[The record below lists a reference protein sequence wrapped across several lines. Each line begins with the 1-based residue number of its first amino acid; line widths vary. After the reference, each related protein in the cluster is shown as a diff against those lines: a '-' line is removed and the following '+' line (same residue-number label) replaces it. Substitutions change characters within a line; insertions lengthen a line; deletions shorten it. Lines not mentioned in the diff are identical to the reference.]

1 MTLQDLK
8 QLAHSGIEPQD
19 PLNCAERAFFYAAKD
34 IYAMFYDK
42 RITQSESAERMSK
55 IKQNYDADVQE
66 RQNGIEALQRIGEIF
81 KSIEQSTTAFRKQ
94 YNEET
99 ALKVIE
105 CAEQILIA
113 FYGATMRKDD
123 YDENK

>member
-8 QLAHSGIEPQD
+8 QLAHSGIEPQE

-55 IKQNYDADVQE
+55 AALDYKTDMQQL
-66 RQNGIEALQRIGEIF
+66 QNGTDALRRFGELYKNIELA
-81 KSIEQSTTAFRKQ
+81 TTAYRKQ
-94 YNEET
+94 RTLDNADKMHE
-99 ALKVIE
+99 AI
-105 CAEQILIA
+105 
-113 FYGATMRKDD
+113 FGAVMRKDD

>member
-8 QLAHSGIEPQD
+8 LAAYNGITPPEPLSC
-19 PLNCAERAFFYAAKD
+19 PERAFFLQAKE
-34 IYAMFYDK
+34 IYAQYHDK
-42 RITQSESAERMSK
+42 RITQAESAEAMRQAIQDYK
-55 IKQNYDADVQE
+55 RDVTE

-113 FYGATMRKDD
+113 FYGATMRKEH
-123 YDENK
+123 ENE